1 MWSEAVP
8 STAIRAQDGCRV
20 ASFWDEAPITAAER
34 PLSSIYMAPGASE
47 PAPPPAPAPAPAP
60 PKAAAP
66 ATADPEP
73 PRPSFA
79 ELEREAFMKGYAQ
92 GERSGAEAAARR
104 GEATLRRLAQTV
116 EELAGLRTEL
126 VQKTERQVVE
136 LALAIAGRV
145 LRREVS
151 LDRELL
157 VAMSRVALERLGENV
172 SATIRLNPDDYAF
185 IGAQAQVG
193 ESSLVRVVAD
203 PLVSTG
209 GCLVQSDFGLID
221 VGIDAQLGEM
231 AAALGVTPPTP
242 QPAPVRANRGAA

>member
-1 MWSEAVP
+1 MWSEAA
-8 STAIRAQDGCRV
+8 TAVRVGDRSRV
-20 ASFWDEAPITAAER
+20 ASFWDETPITAEPTHIAS
-34 PLSSIYMAPGASE
+34 PYDQVLS
-47 PAPPPAPAPAPAP
+47 PPAPAPT
-60 PKAAAP
+60 AAP
-66 ATADPEP
+66 LMTPPTVDAASAEP

-92 GERSGAEAAARR
+92 GERSGAEAAAKR
-104 GEATLRRLAQTV
+104 GEATLRRLAQTI

-145 LRREVS
+145 LRREVT

-157 VAMSRVALERLGENV
+157 VAMARIALERLGENV
-172 SATIRLNPDDYAF
+172 SATIRLNPDDYTF

-193 ESSLVRVVAD
+193 DSSLVRVVAD
-203 PLVSTG
+203 PLVSSG

-221 VGIDAQLGEM
+221 AGIDAQLGEM
-231 AAALGVTPPTP
+231 AAALGVAAP
-242 QPAPVRANRGAA
+242 PAPAAAAVRAGRGAA

>member
-1 MWSEAVP
+1 MWSEAIP
-8 STAIRAQDGCRV
+8 TTAIRAQDGCRV
-20 ASFWDEAPITAAER
+20 ASFWDDADVTAPER
-34 PLSSIYMAPGASE
+34 PVASVYMTPGTEAKPS
-47 PAPPPAPAPAPAP
+47 PAPPP

-66 ATADPEP
+66 ETPAEAEP

-126 VQKTERQVVE
+126 VQRTERQVVE

-203 PLVSTG
+203 PLVSSG

-231 AAALGVTPPTP
+231 ATALGVTAPTP
-242 QPAPVRANRGAA
+242 QAAPVRASRGAA